1 MIIAKLRRTGNS
13 VVVTIPPEELERLG
27 LVVGQQVA
35 VEVQP
40 VTVRPALRP
49 ELAALM
55 PELLAQHA
63 EALRYLADK

>member
-49 ELAALM
+49 ELQESM
-55 PELLAQHA
+55 ERLLPVHA